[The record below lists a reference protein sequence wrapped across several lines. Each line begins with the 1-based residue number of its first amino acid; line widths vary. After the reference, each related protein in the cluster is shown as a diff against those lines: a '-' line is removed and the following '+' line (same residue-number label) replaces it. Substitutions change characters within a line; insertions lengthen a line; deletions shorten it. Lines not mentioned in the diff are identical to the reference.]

1 MIKGYLKEKR
11 PWIFFVLLL
20 EMLLLFIGYLD
31 PSLPFTSVLY
41 IALLFFIIFIAFL
54 TIRYHQETAFLKEV
68 KEWYPSLEIT
78 SLKEAKTPSE
88 KIFLNALREQRLYY
102 LRETNNQYINLEQEK
117 DDILSWIHEVKT
129 PLTTMQLI
137 IERMEDKELSEQ
149 IMYEWLRI
157 HHLLDQ
163 QLHQKRITVIENDV
177 YIEKLEIAPLL
188 YNEIKELKSWCFQKG
203 IGFDIELEAQEVLS
217 EVKWFSFILRQLLT
231 NAVKYSEE
239 SEIYIRSFKRNDHV
253 YLEIKDQGKG
263 IEKSD
268 LPRIFDKGFTATKN
282 HQNAGATGMG
292 LYLVKKA
299 AEALK
304 IDIDVTSVPE
314 KGSTFLLRF
323 AKENDLIQLNSR

>member
-1 MIKGYLKEKR
+1 MVKGYLKEKQ

-31 PSLPFTSVLY
+31 PSLPFTSIFY
-41 IALLFFIIFIAFL
+41 IALLFFIIFITFL

-68 KEWYPSLEIT
+68 NEWYPSLEIT

-88 KIFLNALREQRLYY
+88 KIFLNALREQQLYY

-137 IERMEDKELSEQ
+137 IERMEDKGLSEQ

-163 QLHQKRITVIENDV
+163 QLYQKRITVIENDV

-217 EVKWFSFILRQLLT
+217 DVKWFSFILRQLLT

-239 SEIYIRSFKRNDHV
+239 SDIYVRSFKKNEHFH
-253 YLEIKDQGKG
+253 LEIKDQGKG

-292 LYLVKKA
+292 LYLVKKV